1 MTSAGNDHNG
11 NGAQPGDATPLTSA
25 VIPGA
30 EASARSGDEVGEAGE
45 ADQPAT
51 AAAAFVKAV
60 AWGEHLRVW
69 ELFST
74 EARRLV
80 LRVAMTRGMDEQLA
94 ARLRDGVAANAERD
108 IFLADLVNGLRADL
122 RGADLDSLQ
131 FDPDPIAGPPDPN
144 RARITLMAPVVNP
157 ILGAPLPVASMELV
171 RERGQ
176 WRVEHLLPQA
186 KK

>member
-11 NGAQPGDATPLTSA
+11 NGAQPGDAPPLTAA

-30 EASARSGDEVGEAGE
+30 EASGRRGGNVDD

-69 ELFST
+69 ELFSI

-80 LRVAMTRGMDEQLA
+80 LRVAVTRGMDEQLS
-94 ARLRDGVAANAERD
+94 ARLRDGVAGSAERD

-122 RGADLDSLQ
+122 RGADIDSLL
-131 FDPDPIAGPPDPN
+131 FDPDPIPGPPDPN